1 MTTLWIVVWLTLD
14 TEVLMDILVI
24 ILCSFLVLEVIAS
37 LWLFIRIRK
46 RFIQVMRYSEY
57 ITLALI
63 QYTTVLEL
71 MDNYVKLKQRNIAP
85 ELEREVILDIKT
97 HYLEARE
104 NVKTAFTYYNPDGL
118 TLSEFEQPLTL
129 LKEIS

>member
-1 MTTLWIVVWLTLD
+1 MTTLWIVVCLTLD

-24 ILCSFLVLEVIAS
+24 ILCSFLVLEVVAS

-129 LKEIS
+129 LKEFK

>member
-1 MTTLWIVVWLTLD
+1 
-14 TEVLMDILVI
+14 MDILVI

-104 NVKTAFTYYNPDGL
+104 NVKTAFTHYNPDGL

-129 LKEIS
+129 LKEFK

>member
-1 MTTLWIVVWLTLD
+1 
-14 TEVLMDILVI
+14 MDILVI

-46 RFIQVMRYSEY
+46 RFIQMMRYSEY

-129 LKEIS
+129 LKEFK

>member
-1 MTTLWIVVWLTLD
+1 
-14 TEVLMDILVI
+14 MDILVI

-37 LWLFIRIRK
+37 LWLFIKIRK

-97 HYLEARE
+97 HYLAARE

>member
-1 MTTLWIVVWLTLD
+1 MTTLWIVVCLTLD

-37 LWLFIRIRK
+37 LWLFIKIRK

-129 LKEIS
+129 LKEFT

>member
-1 MTTLWIVVWLTLD
+1 MDTLVV
-14 TEVLMDILVI
+14 
-24 ILCSFLVLEVIAS
+24 ILCAFLVLEVTTC
-37 LWLFIRIRK
+37 LYLFIRIRK
-46 RFIQVMRYSEY
+46 QFVQVMRYSEY
-57 ITLALI
+57 TTLALM
-63 QYTTVLEL
+63 QYATVLEL

-129 LKEIS
+129 LKEFT